1 MSLINRK
8 NSPCPV
14 CGTEKRLAIG
24 SPKEHSPVF
33 LRLGESL
40 DDFSVVRCADCALI
54 YTFPIPEFRPE
65 LFKELYN
72 LNYWKEN
79 DEVIDFKNM
88 GEKRRFLKD
97 ALDRLATGST
107 PPRLLDVGCGTGE
120 FLQASRELGIE
131 ALGIDVDAS
140 IERYAKE
147 KYGFDVVTGMLD
159 ENSFEA
165 DRFDIVVLSH
175 VIEHLPDPNPLL
187 AVIRKILKPGGVFL
201 VATPNADSFLCD
213 LHILRSALSHRAKK
227 GYNLTSFTPP
237 FHLNAFN
244 VRSLNAVLERNRFK
258 VLSCSPY
265 SGLDW
270 KDDRL
275 VVLMKTLKLI
285 GHALGR
291 GVNLA
296 AFATKV

>member
-1 MSLINRK
+1 M
-8 NSPCPV
+8 
-14 CGTEKRLAIG
+14 
-24 SPKEHSPVF
+24 F

-40 DDFSVVRCADCALI
+40 EDFSVVRCEGCAFI
-54 YTFPIPEFRPE
+54 YTYPIPEFSPE

-72 LNYWKEN
+72 LDYWKEN
-79 DEVIDFKNM
+79 ETIVDFKNM
-88 GEKRRFLKD
+88 GEKRRFLTE
-97 ALDRLATGST
+97 ALALLKTDQA

-120 FLQASRELGIE
+120 FLQAARELGID

-147 KYGFDVVTGMLD
+147 KHGFNVVTGMLD
-159 ENSFEA
+159 EGSFEA

-187 AVIRKILKPGGVFL
+187 AVIRRILKPGGVFL
-201 VATPNADSFLCD
+201 VATPNGDSFLCD
-213 LHILRSALSHRAKK
+213 LHILRSALSRRAKK

-244 VRSLNAVLERNRFK
+244 PSSLRTILERNRFK
-258 VLSCSPY
+258 VLACSPY

-270 KDDRL
+270 KDDRM
-275 VVLMKTLKLI
+275 VALMKTLKLI
-285 GHALGR
+285 GHAMGR

-296 AFATKV
+296 AFATKA